1 MAGHPEGHIESR
13 AAAGDGGAAGG
24 DDGVD
29 GRDVEEL
36 ELWRLKEKVRAYVG
50 RAIVVLE

>member
-13 AAAGDGGAAGG
+13 AAAGDDGAAGG

-29 GRDVEEL
+29 GRNVEEM
-36 ELWRLKEKVRAYVG
+36 ELRRLKEKVRAYVWW
-50 RAIVVLE
+50 VVVVFE